1 MKRLLMCVFTI
12 VCALSANAEGE
23 SGRRIADSAKS
34 HVKSEEPL
42 KENFAIHYRVN
53 ETVVDE
59 DYMGNKEQ
67 IHKIKHYLVNS
78 PRVDSITIYAW
89 SSPDGLYNK
98 NRSLS
103 RKRASSAKRL
113 LLQHSPDSAK
123 LNSGKI
129 KISPIAENWEGLTA
143 LVKEGY
149 SRKDREKVLAILGD
163 DTMGSDTKK
172 RELKKLDKGRTWKYL
187 ADNYLPQLRAATW
200 VCVWAEVIQGM
211 PEVAAVVQDSLEQP
225 YIGLA
230 PLPPYDYK
238 PVLPQEESRTIAAVK
253 TNLLYDAVTAVNFAM
268 EVPFEIKEQKFSALY
283 EHHCPWWH
291 IGNKYCLQLLTFGGE
306 ARWWFLPNTVEE
318 SEKRIERDALLGH
331 FAGLYIW
338 GGLGDIQIGR
348 NFGCSQFDFWSI
360 GLTYGYAMPISKYL
374 NLEFSLSVGY
384 ANIPYQSYRPSDDW
398 EALIRDPYKAGTLHY
413 FGPTKA
419 EVSLVFP
426 IRAKKR
432 GEQ

>member
-1 MKRLLMCVFTI
+1 MCVFTI

-34 HVKSEEPL
+34 HLKSEEPL

-103 RKRASSAKRL
+103 RKRANSAKRL

-163 DTMGSDTKK
+163 DTMGSDSKK

-253 TNLLYDAVTAVNFAM
+253 TNLLYDAVTAVNFAV
-268 EVPFEIKEQKFSALY
+268 EVPIGERWSIVAEDVF
-283 EHHCPWWH
+283 PWWSW
-291 IGNKYCLQLLTFGGE
+291 GPNRNKYAFQMVEIGIE
-306 ARWWFLPNTVEE
+306 PRYWFYKKE
-318 SEKRIERDALLGH
+318 DADVLEGH
-331 FAGLYIW
+331 FVGIYGMSAKYDFQWDRSLCYQGEYWSAGV
-338 GGLGDIQIGR
+338 
-348 NFGCSQFDFWSI
+348 
-360 GLTYGYAMPISKYL
+360 TYGYSLPVKEWL
-374 NLEFSLSVGY
+374 KLEFSASVGFMRSNY
-384 ANIPYQSYRPSDDW
+384 RHYQPSPEYENLYLD
-398 EALIRDPYKAGTLHY
+398 EYQVGVLSY
-413 FGPTKA
+413 FGPTKVNVSMVIPLRFDTQKVMQ
-419 EVSLVFP
+419 EVKSWF
-426 IRAKKR
+426 K
-432 GEQ
+432 

>member
-12 VCALSANAEGE
+12 VCALSANAEEE

-42 KENFAIHYRVN
+42 KENLAIHYRVN

-78 PRVDSITIYAW
+78 PRIDSITIYAW

-129 KISPIAENWEGLTA
+129 KISPIAENWEGLTT

-163 DTMGSDTKK
+163 DTMGSDNKK

-238 PVLPQEESRTIAAVK
+238 PVLPQEESRMIAAVK
-253 TNLLYDAVTAVNFAM
+253 TNLLYDAVTAVNFAV
-268 EVPFEIKEQKFSALY
+268 EVPIGERWSIVAEDVF
-283 EHHCPWWH
+283 PWWSW
-291 IGNKYCLQLLTFGGE
+291 GPNRNKYAFQMVEIGIE
-306 ARWWFLPNTVEE
+306 PRYWFYKKE
-318 SEKRIERDALLGH
+318 DADVLEGH
-331 FAGLYIW
+331 FVGVYGMSAKY
-338 GGLGDIQIGR
+338 
-348 NFGCSQFDFWSI
+348 DFQWDRSLCYQGEYWST
-360 GLTYGYAMPISKYL
+360 GVTYGYSLPVKEWL
-374 NLEFSLSVGY
+374 KLEFSASVGFMRSNY
-384 ANIPYQSYRPSDDW
+384 RHYQPSPEYENLYLD
-398 EALIRDPYKAGTLHY
+398 EYQVGVLSY
-413 FGPTKA
+413 FGPTKVNVSMVIPLRFDTQKVMQ
-419 EVSLVFP
+419 EVKSWF
-426 IRAKKR
+426 K
-432 GEQ
+432 

>member
-103 RKRASSAKRL
+103 RKRANSAKRL

-163 DTMGSDTKK
+163 DTMGSDNKK
-172 RELKKLDKGRTWKYL
+172 RELKKLDRGRTWKYL

-253 TNLLYDAVTAVNFAM
+253 TNLLYDAVTAVNFAV
-268 EVPFEIKEQKFSALY
+268 EVPIGKRWSIVAEDVF
-283 EHHCPWWH
+283 PWWSW
-291 IGNKYCLQLLTFGGE
+291 GPNRNKYAFQMVEIGIE
-306 ARWWFLPNTVEE
+306 PRYWFYKKE
-318 SEKRIERDALLGH
+318 DADVLEGH
-331 FAGLYIW
+331 FVGIYGMSAKY
-338 GGLGDIQIGR
+338 
-348 NFGCSQFDFWSI
+348 DFQWDRSLCYQGEYWST
-360 GLTYGYAMPISKYL
+360 GVTYGYSLPVKEWL
-374 NLEFSLSVGY
+374 KLEFSASVGFMRSNY
-384 ANIPYQSYRPSDDW
+384 RHYQPSPEYENLYLD
-398 EALIRDPYKAGTLHY
+398 EYQVGVLSY
-413 FGPTKA
+413 FGPTKVNVSMVIPLRFDTQKVKQ
-419 EVSLVFP
+419 EVKSWF
-426 IRAKKR
+426 K
-432 GEQ
+432 

>member
-1 MKRLLMCVFTI
+1 MKRLLMCVLTI
-12 VCALSANAEGE
+12 VCTLSANAEGE
-23 SGRRIADSAKS
+23 PGRRIADSAKS
-34 HVKSEEPL
+34 HLKSEEPL

-149 SRKDREKVLAILGD
+149 SRKDRDKVLAILGD
-163 DTMGSDTKK
+163 DTMGSDSKK

-253 TNLLYDAVTAVNFAM
+253 TNLLYDAVTAVNFAV
-268 EVPFEIKEQKFSALY
+268 EVPIGERWSIVAEDVF
-283 EHHCPWWH
+283 PWWSW
-291 IGNKYCLQLLTFGGE
+291 GPNRNKYAFQMVEIGIE
-306 ARWWFLPNTVEE
+306 PRYWFYKKE
-318 SEKRIERDALLGH
+318 DADVLEGH
-331 FAGLYIW
+331 FVGVYGMSAKY
-338 GGLGDIQIGR
+338 
-348 NFGCSQFDFWSI
+348 DFQWDRSLCYQGEYWST
-360 GLTYGYAMPISKYL
+360 GVTYGYSLPVKEWL
-374 NLEFSLSVGY
+374 KLEFSASVGFMRSNY
-384 ANIPYQSYRPSDDW
+384 RHYQPSPEYENLYLD
-398 EALIRDPYKAGTLHY
+398 EYQVGVLSY
-413 FGPTKA
+413 FGPTKINVSMVIPLKFDTQKVMQ
-419 EVSLVFP
+419 EVKSWF
-426 IRAKKR
+426 K
-432 GEQ
+432 

>member
-163 DTMGSDTKK
+163 DTMGSDSKK

-253 TNLLYDAVTAVNFAM
+253 TNLLYDAVTAVNFAV
-268 EVPFEIKEQKFSALY
+268 EVPIGERWSIVAEDVF
-283 EHHCPWWH
+283 PWWSW
-291 IGNKYCLQLLTFGGE
+291 GPNRNKYAFQMVEIGIE
-306 ARWWFLPNTVEE
+306 PRYWFYKKE
-318 SEKRIERDALLGH
+318 DADVLEGH
-331 FAGLYIW
+331 FVGVYGMSAKY
-338 GGLGDIQIGR
+338 
-348 NFGCSQFDFWSI
+348 DFQWDRSLCYQGEYWST
-360 GLTYGYAMPISKYL
+360 GVTYGYSLPVKEWL
-374 NLEFSLSVGY
+374 KLEFSASVGFMRSNY
-384 ANIPYQSYRPSDDW
+384 RHYQPSPEYENLYLD
-398 EALIRDPYKAGTLHY
+398 EYQVGVLSY
-413 FGPTKA
+413 FGPTKVNVSMVIPLKFDTQKVMQ
-419 EVSLVFP
+419 EVKSWF
-426 IRAKKR
+426 K
-432 GEQ
+432 

>member
-1 MKRLLMCVFTI
+1 
-12 VCALSANAEGE
+12 
-23 SGRRIADSAKS
+23 
-34 HVKSEEPL
+34 
-42 KENFAIHYRVN
+42 
-53 ETVVDE
+53 
-59 DYMGNKEQ
+59 MGNKEQ

-129 KISPIAENWEGLTA
+129 KISPIAENWEGLTV

-149 SRKDREKVLAILGD
+149 SRKDREKVLALLGD
-163 DTMGSDTKK
+163 DTMGSDSKK
-172 RELKKLDKGRTWKYL
+172 RELKQLDKGRTWKYL

-253 TNLLYDAVTAVNFAM
+253 TNLLYDAVTAVNFAV
-268 EVPFEIKEQKFSALY
+268 EVPIGERWSIVAEDVF
-283 EHHCPWWH
+283 PWWSW
-291 IGNKYCLQLLTFGGE
+291 GPNRNKYAFQMVEIGIE
-306 ARWWFLPNTVEE
+306 PRYWFYKKE
-318 SEKRIERDALLGH
+318 DADVLEGH
-331 FAGLYIW
+331 FVGVYGMSAKY
-338 GGLGDIQIGR
+338 
-348 NFGCSQFDFWSI
+348 DFQWDRSLCYQGEYWST
-360 GLTYGYAMPISKYL
+360 GVTYGYSLPVRKWL
-374 NLEFSLSVGY
+374 KLEFSASVGFMRSNY
-384 ANIPYQSYRPSDDW
+384 RHYQPSPEYENLYLD
-398 EALIRDPYKAGTLHY
+398 EYQVGVLSY
-413 FGPTKA
+413 FGPTKVN
-419 EVSLVFP
+419 VSMVIPLKFDTH
-426 IRAKKR
+426 RKLCR
-432 GEQ
+432 R

>member
-23 SGRRIADSAKS
+23 SGRCIADSAKS
-34 HVKSEEPL
+34 HLKSEEPL

-163 DTMGSDTKK
+163 DTMGSDNKK

-253 TNLLYDAVTAVNFAM
+253 TNLLYDAVTAVNFAV
-268 EVPFEIKEQKFSALY
+268 EVPIGERWSIVAEDVF
-283 EHHCPWWH
+283 PWWSW
-291 IGNKYCLQLLTFGGE
+291 GPNRNKYAFQMVEIGIE
-306 ARWWFLPNTVEE
+306 PRYWFYKKE
-318 SEKRIERDALLGH
+318 DADVLEGH
-331 FAGLYIW
+331 FVGVYGMSAKY
-338 GGLGDIQIGR
+338 
-348 NFGCSQFDFWSI
+348 DFQWDRSLCYQGEYWST
-360 GLTYGYAMPISKYL
+360 GVTYGYSLPVKEWL
-374 NLEFSLSVGY
+374 KLEFSASVGFMRSNY
-384 ANIPYQSYRPSDDW
+384 RHYQPSPEYENLYLD
-398 EALIRDPYKAGTLHY
+398 EYQVGVLSY
-413 FGPTKA
+413 FGPTKINVSMVIPLRFDTQKVMQ
-419 EVSLVFP
+419 EVKSWF
-426 IRAKKR
+426 K
-432 GEQ
+432 

>member
-34 HVKSEEPL
+34 HLKSEEPL

-129 KISPIAENWEGLTA
+129 KISPIAENWEGLTE

-163 DTMGSDTKK
+163 DTMGSDSKK

-230 PLPPYDYK
+230 SLPPYDYK
-238 PVLPQEESRTIAAVK
+238 PVLPQEESRTIAAIK
-253 TNLLYDAVTAVNFAM
+253 TNLLYDAVTAVNFAV
-268 EVPFEIKEQKFSALY
+268 EVPIGERWSIVAEDVF
-283 EHHCPWWH
+283 PWWSW
-291 IGNKYCLQLLTFGGE
+291 GPNRNKYAFQMVEIGIE
-306 ARWWFLPNTVEE
+306 PRYWFYKKE
-318 SEKRIERDALLGH
+318 DADVLEGH
-331 FAGLYIW
+331 FVGVYGMSAKY
-338 GGLGDIQIGR
+338 
-348 NFGCSQFDFWSI
+348 DFQWDRSLCYQGEYWST
-360 GLTYGYAMPISKYL
+360 GVTYGYSLPVKEWL
-374 NLEFSLSVGY
+374 KLEFSASVGFMRSNY
-384 ANIPYQSYRPSDDW
+384 RHYQPSPEYENLYLD
-398 EALIRDPYKAGTLHY
+398 EYQVGVLSY
-413 FGPTKA
+413 FGPTKVNVSMVIPLKFDTQKVMQ
-419 EVSLVFP
+419 EVKSWF
-426 IRAKKR
+426 K
-432 GEQ
+432 

>member
-1 MKRLLMCVFTI
+1 
-12 VCALSANAEGE
+12 
-23 SGRRIADSAKS
+23 
-34 HVKSEEPL
+34 
-42 KENFAIHYRVN
+42 
-53 ETVVDE
+53 
-59 DYMGNKEQ
+59 MGNKEQ

-163 DTMGSDTKK
+163 DTMGSDSKK

-225 YIGLA
+225 YISLA

-253 TNLLYDAVTAVNFAM
+253 TNLLYDAVTAVNFAV
-268 EVPFEIKEQKFSALY
+268 EVPIGERWSIVAEDVF
-283 EHHCPWWH
+283 PWWSW
-291 IGNKYCLQLLTFGGE
+291 GPNSNKYAFQMVEIGIE
-306 ARWWFLPNTVEE
+306 PRYWFYKKE
-318 SEKRIERDALLGH
+318 DADVLEGH
-331 FAGLYIW
+331 FVGVYGMSAKY
-338 GGLGDIQIGR
+338 
-348 NFGCSQFDFWSI
+348 DFQWDRSLCYQGEYWST
-360 GLTYGYAMPISKYL
+360 GVTYGYSLPVKEWL
-374 NLEFSLSVGY
+374 KLEFSASVGFMRSNY
-384 ANIPYQSYRPSDDW
+384 RHYQPSPEYENLYLDEYRTGVLS
-398 EALIRDPYKAGTLHY
+398 Y
-413 FGPTKA
+413 FGPTKVN
-419 EVSLVFP
+419 VSMVIPLKFDTQKVMQKVKSWF
-426 IRAKKR
+426 K
-432 GEQ
+432 

>member
-23 SGRRIADSAKS
+23 SGRCIADSAKS
-34 HVKSEEPL
+34 HLKSEEPL

-163 DTMGSDTKK
+163 DTMGSDNKK

-253 TNLLYDAVTAVNFAM
+253 TNLLYDAVTAVNFAV
-268 EVPFEIKEQKFSALY
+268 EVPIGERWSIVAEDVF
-283 EHHCPWWH
+283 PWWSW
-291 IGNKYCLQLLTFGGE
+291 GPNRNKYAFQMVEIGIE
-306 ARWWFLPNTVEE
+306 PRYWFYKKE
-318 SEKRIERDALLGH
+318 DADVLEGH
-331 FAGLYIW
+331 FVGIYGMSAKY
-338 GGLGDIQIGR
+338 
-348 NFGCSQFDFWSI
+348 DFQWDRSLCYQGEYWST
-360 GLTYGYAMPISKYL
+360 GVTYGYSLPVKEWL
-374 NLEFSLSVGY
+374 KLEFSASVGFMRSNY
-384 ANIPYQSYRPSDDW
+384 RHYQPSPEYENLYLD
-398 EALIRDPYKAGTLHY
+398 EYQVGVLSY
-413 FGPTKA
+413 FGPTKVNVSMVIPLRFDTQKVMQ
-419 EVSLVFP
+419 EVKSWF
-426 IRAKKR
+426 K
-432 GEQ
+432 

>member
-23 SGRRIADSAKS
+23 PGRRIADSAKS
-34 HVKSEEPL
+34 HLKSEEPL

-98 NRSLS
+98 NRTLS
-103 RKRASSAKRL
+103 RKRANSAKRL

-129 KISPIAENWEGLTA
+129 KISPIAENWEGLTT

-163 DTMGSDTKK
+163 DTMGSDSKK

-253 TNLLYDAVTAVNFAM
+253 TNLLYDAVTAVNFAV
-268 EVPFEIKEQKFSALY
+268 EVPIGERWSIVAEDVF
-283 EHHCPWWH
+283 PWWSW
-291 IGNKYCLQLLTFGGE
+291 GPNRNKYAFQMIEIGIE
-306 ARWWFLPNTVEE
+306 PRYWFYKKE
-318 SEKRIERDALLGH
+318 DADVLEGH
-331 FAGLYIW
+331 FVGVYGMSAKY
-338 GGLGDIQIGR
+338 
-348 NFGCSQFDFWSI
+348 DFQWDRSLCYQGEYWST
-360 GLTYGYAMPISKYL
+360 GVTYGYSLPVKEWL
-374 NLEFSLSVGY
+374 KLEFSASVGFMRSNY
-384 ANIPYQSYRPSDDW
+384 RHYQPSPEYENLYLD
-398 EALIRDPYKAGTLHY
+398 EYQVGVLSY
-413 FGPTKA
+413 FGPTKVNVSMVIPLRFDTQKVMQ
-419 EVSLVFP
+419 EVKSWF
-426 IRAKKR
+426 K
-432 GEQ
+432 

>member
-1 MKRLLMCVFTI
+1 MKRLLICVFTI

-34 HVKSEEPL
+34 HLKSEEPL

-129 KISPIAENWEGLTA
+129 KISPIAENWEGLTT

-149 SRKDREKVLAILGD
+149 SRKDREKVMAILGD
-163 DTMGSDTKK
+163 DTMGSDNKK

-200 VCVWAEVIQGM
+200 VCVWAEVIQDM

-238 PVLPQEESRTIAAVK
+238 PVLPQKESRTIAAVK
-253 TNLLYDAVTAVNFAM
+253 TNLLYDAVTAVNFAV
-268 EVPFEIKEQKFSALY
+268 EVPIGERWSIVAEDVF
-283 EHHCPWWH
+283 PWWSW
-291 IGNKYCLQLLTFGGE
+291 GPNRNKYAFQMVEIGIE
-306 ARWWFLPNTVEE
+306 PRYWFYKKE
-318 SEKRIERDALLGH
+318 DADVLEGH
-331 FAGLYIW
+331 FVGVYGMSAKY
-338 GGLGDIQIGR
+338 
-348 NFGCSQFDFWSI
+348 DFQWDRSLCYQGEYWST
-360 GLTYGYAMPISKYL
+360 GVTYGYSLPVREWLK
-374 NLEFSLSVGY
+374 LEFSASVGFMRSNY
-384 ANIPYQSYRPSDDW
+384 RHYQPSPEYENLYLD
-398 EALIRDPYKAGTLHY
+398 EYQVGVLSY
-413 FGPTKA
+413 FGPTKVN
-419 EVSLVFP
+419 VSMVIPLKFDTH
-426 IRAKKR
+426 RKLCR
-432 GEQ
+432 R

>member
-103 RKRASSAKRL
+103 RKRANSAKRL

-163 DTMGSDTKK
+163 DTMGSDNKK
-172 RELKKLDKGRTWKYL
+172 RELKKLDRGRTWKYL

-253 TNLLYDAVTAVNFAM
+253 TNLLYDAVTAVNFAV
-268 EVPFEIKEQKFSALY
+268 EVPIGKRWSIVAEDVF
-283 EHHCPWWH
+283 PWWSW
-291 IGNKYCLQLLTFGGE
+291 GPNRNKYAFQMVEIGIE
-306 ARWWFLPNTVEE
+306 PRYWFYKKE
-318 SEKRIERDALLGH
+318 DADVLEGH
-331 FAGLYIW
+331 FVGIYGMSAKY
-338 GGLGDIQIGR
+338 
-348 NFGCSQFDFWSI
+348 DFQWDRSLCYQGEYWST
-360 GLTYGYAMPISKYL
+360 GVTYGYSLPVKEWL
-374 NLEFSLSVGY
+374 KLEFSASVGFMRSNY
-384 ANIPYQSYRPSDDW
+384 RHYQPSPEYENLYLD
-398 EALIRDPYKAGTLHY
+398 EYQVGVLSY
-413 FGPTKA
+413 FGPTKVN
-419 EVSLVFP
+419 VSMVIPLRFDTQKV
-426 IRAKKR
+426 K
-432 GEQ
+432 